1 MPKLKRKTSQV
12 PESGFS
18 VYAGDE
24 PRVGVYRGKV
34 KAVRMKKSAANNYY
48 YNALVEFANNDGS
61 KAQYDGYPAWCMVTM
76 TDQEANQRREKNF
89 YRAIGV
95 SEDPEVDFNEPD
107 AKKDAGLIRKI
118 GSKTIAQILG
128 TEVLVEMRMRTDNR
142 DGSSQIQ
149 ADSLYPATAKATPP
163 AEPDEDPDEE
173 ELDEVEEDED
183 EVEEDEVEED
193 EDRRAEL
200 EAMTLPA
207 LRRVAKDLGIDPAGI
222 KKDDLID
229 SITDAE
235 ADAADPEEVEE
246 DERPLLSEYS
256 GLTLVRLKKKVLA
269 DFEDYEVSDLEGM
282 KKDAILEML
291 VEDELVADDGDDGP
305 PF

>member
-1 MPKLKRKTSQV
+1 VPKLKRKTSQV

-24 PRVGVYRGKV
+24 PRVGVYRGKI

-61 KAQYDGYPAWCMVTM
+61 KAQYDGYPAWCMITM
-76 TDQEANQRREKNF
+76 TDQEANQRREKSF

-118 GSKTIAQILG
+118 GSKTLTQIIG
-128 TEVLVEMRMRTDNR
+128 TEVLVEMRNRTDNR

-163 AEPDEDPDEE
+163 PEPDEDPDEE
-173 ELDEVEEDED
+173 ELEEDVD

-193 EDRRAEL
+193 DVDDRRAEL
-200 EAMTLPA
+200 EAMTLPK
-207 LRRVAKDLGIDPAGI
+207 LRKEAKELGIDAAGQ

-229 SITDAE
+229 SIMDAE
-235 ADAADPEEVEE
+235 ADAAEVEE
-246 DERPLLSEYS
+246 DEVEPEGPVLSEYS

-269 DFEDYEVSDLEGM
+269 DFPDYEANDLEGM

-291 VEDELVADDGDDGP
+291 VEDELVIDDDDDEP